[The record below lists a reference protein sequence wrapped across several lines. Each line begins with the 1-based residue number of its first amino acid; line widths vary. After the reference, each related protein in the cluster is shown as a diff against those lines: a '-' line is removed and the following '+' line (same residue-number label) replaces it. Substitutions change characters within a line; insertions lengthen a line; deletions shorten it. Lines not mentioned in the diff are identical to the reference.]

1 LFVWMRSSR
10 GANMLSN
17 STVDKLK
24 QLMTALERKQRV
36 YYSTYWDVLVTFEFA
51 TVNKVTGELNLTAK
65 GMAHY
70 ATFK

>member
-1 LFVWMRSSR
+1 MPND
-10 GANMLSN
+10 GA
-17 STVDKLK
+17 TQKLK
-24 QLMTALERKQRV
+24 QLMVALEKKQRV
-36 YYSTYWDVLVTFEFA
+36 YYSTYWDVLVTFEFV